1 METILTFLSEISN
14 TKFIIISVIMIFVI
28 ILFRKELSQKIPQ
41 IGSKTIVEHK
51 PDKIVLLS
59 IAILAVLCIFAVLF
73 IF

>member
-41 IGSKTIVEHK
+41 IGSKSIVEHK

-59 IAILAVLCIFAVLF
+59 IGIFAILCIFAVLF

>member
-14 TKFIIISVIMIFVI
+14 TKFIIISVILIFVI